1 MIAQER
7 ISAGRTQT
15 RGQFIGFTV
24 VAAVTA
30 ATAALASVTLSLPL
44 WAMFI
49 GWVAYFTRRPSARD
63 GLANLTCLVLG
74 LALGIGAS
82 LAIAT
87 LMPKFGVASIAIVVF
102 VVATIVMS
110 LRVVPIPIAN
120 NILSY
125 FLGLI
130 GYFASRQEAALS
142 TFVELGATFALGSFA
157 AWIANTIQSRLTQA
171 A

>member
-24 VAAVTA
+24 VAA

-49 GWVAYFTRRPSARD
+49 GGVAYFTRRPSARD

-110 LRVVPIPIAN
+110 LRVVPIAN

-157 AWIANTIQSRLTQA
+157 AWIAKTIQSRLTQA

>member
-1 MIAQER
+1 
-7 ISAGRTQT
+7 
-15 RGQFIGFTV
+15 
-24 VAAVTA
+24 VTA
-30 ATAALASVTLSLPL
+30 ATAAFASATLSLPL

-63 GLANLTCLVLG
+63 GLASLTCLVLG

-82 LAIAT
+82 LAIAA
-87 LMPKFGVASIAIVVF
+87 LMPKFGVASIPIAVF
-102 VVATIVMS
+102 IVATIVMS
-110 LRVVPIPIAN
+110 LRVVPIAN

-142 TFVELGATFALGSFA
+142 SFVELGATFALGSFG
-157 AWIANTIQSRLTQA
+157 AWIANAIQSRPIRA

>member
-7 ISAGRTQT
+7 ISAGRTPT

-87 LMPKFGVASIAIVVF
+87 LMPKFGVASNALVVF

-110 LRVVPIPIAN
+110 LRVVPIAN

>member
-1 MIAQER
+1 MIGQEQVT
-7 ISAGRTQT
+7 AGRTQT

-24 VAAVTA
+24 AAAVTA
-30 ATAALASVTLSLPL
+30 ATAAFASATLSLPL

-49 GWVAYFTRRPSARD
+49 GWVAYFTRKPSARD

-87 LMPKFGVASIAIVVF
+87 LMPKLGLASIAIVVF
-102 VVATIVMS
+102 VVAMVVMS
-110 LRVVPIPIAN
+110 LRVVPIAN

-142 TFVELGATFALGSFA
+142 TFVLLGATFALGSFA
-157 AWIANTIQSRLTQA
+157 AWIANTTQSRLIRA

>member
-1 MIAQER
+1 LHKNT
-7 ISAGRTQT
+7 SAGRTQT
-15 RGQFIGFTV
+15 RAQFIGFTV

-74 LALGIGAS
+74 SALGIGGS
-82 LAIAT
+82 LSIAT

-110 LRVVPIPIAN
+110 LRVVPIAN

-142 TFVELGATFALGSFA
+142 TFVLLGATFALGSFA
-157 AWIANTIQSRLTQA
+157 AWIANTIQSRLIRA

>member
-1 MIAQER
+1 M
-7 ISAGRTQT
+7 
-15 RGQFIGFTV
+15 
-24 VAAVTA
+24 
-30 ATAALASVTLSLPL
+30 
-44 WAMFI
+44 
-49 GWVAYFTRRPSARD
+49 
-63 GLANLTCLVLG
+63 LG

-82 LAIAT
+82 LAIAM

-102 VVATIVMS
+102 AVATIVMS
-110 LRVVPIPIAN
+110 LRVVPIAN

-142 TFVELGATFALGSFA
+142 TFVLLGATFALGSFA
-157 AWIANTIQSRLTQA
+157 AWIANTIQSRLIRA